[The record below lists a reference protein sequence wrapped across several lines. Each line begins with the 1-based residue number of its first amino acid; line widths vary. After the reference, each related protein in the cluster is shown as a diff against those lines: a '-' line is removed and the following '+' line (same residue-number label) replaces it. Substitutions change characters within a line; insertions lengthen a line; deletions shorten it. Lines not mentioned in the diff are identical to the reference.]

1 MNDIMRLENPKYEK
15 MVEKIKSQYPMVQKA
30 SEAFHKTQ
38 SQFMDSMLTVSQPTP
53 LRSLRQIC
61 AEIEKSKQALDEAR
75 FKLRK
80 KLVNIEK
87 KKNKL
92 TIEANQFKRALLEI
106 EIEELENQIE
116 TTQKYIGGAIRKVS
130 AYLSQYQSILAKY
143 GKTEFSEEDFE
154 REECRYHIMTAF
166 HQALTAARSH
176 GGVIDEG
183 NHIYFFQIGISG
195 AAAQAEIFSLL
206 TEEGKMLSNDIYPDH
221 SMILEWLERMA
232 SKYEDAP
239 KRYAQ
244 RMGKQLIDDRS
255 LYRSITH
262 D

>member
-1 MNDIMRLENPKYEK
+1 MNDLMKLENKQYEVMLETIKEKY
-15 MVEKIKSQYPMVQKA
+15 PAVQKA
-30 SEAFHKTQ
+30 SQAFHKTQ

-61 AEIEKSKQALDEAR
+61 AEIEKSKNALDEAR
-75 FKLRK
+75 FNLRK
-80 KLVNIEK
+80 KYVKIEK
-87 KKNKL
+87 KKYQL
-92 TIEANQFKRALLEI
+92 TTTSDQFKRDLLEI
-106 EIEELENQIE
+106 EVEELENQIE
-116 TTQKYIGGAIRKVS
+116 TTRKYIGGAIRKVS

-195 AAAQAEIFSLL
+195 AAAQAEIFNLL

-221 SMILEWLERMA
+221 SLILEWLERMA
-232 SKYEDAP
+232 NKYEDAP
-239 KRYAQ
+239 KQYAK
-244 RMGKQLIDDRS
+244 RMGKQLIDDQS
-255 LYRSITH
+255 LYRRIAH